1 MSNRVAQ
8 LVTNASPKLADLVQR
23 AARQT
28 DSKISEYLR
37 SALVQKLRA
46 DGFDVAAALQGED

>member
-1 MSNRVAQ
+1 MSNRVSQ

-37 SALVQKLRA
+37 SAVVQKLRA
-46 DGFDVAAALQGED
+46 DGFDVAAALQD

>member
-28 DSKISEYLR
+28 DSKVSEYMR

-46 DGFDVAAALQGED
+46 DGFDVAAALQGQD

>member
-37 SALVQKLRA
+37 SAVVQKLRA
-46 DGFDVAAALQGED
+46 DGFDVAAALQD

>member
-8 LVTNASPKLADLVQR
+8 LVTNASPKLASLVQR
-23 AARQT
+23 AARQS

-37 SALVQKLRA
+37 SAVVHKLRA
-46 DGFDVAAALQGED
+46 DGFDVASVLAAQD